1 MQIIDKYYFFLMLKN
16 KTIEIHI
23 KKFISL
29 RQQIPPS
36 SLTGLPPVFASGAG
50 LQEAEN
56 ITIMM

>member
-1 MQIIDKYYFFLMLKN
+1 MLKN